1 MALAGLQVGIQIPD
15 LRADPLLVFARTFVE
30 PNQLMDQP
38 LGMHPA
44 QPMSPVRSNS
54 RKLIRLLLEVLEVL
68 ENQTNQAL
76 PSWVT

>member
-1 MALAGLQVGIQIPD
+1 
-15 LRADPLLVFARTFVE
+15 
-30 PNQLMDQP
+30 MDQP

-44 QPMSPVRSNS
+44 QPMSPVCSNS

-76 PSWVT
+76 PIWVPIWVT

>member
-1 MALAGLQVGIQIPD
+1 
-15 LRADPLLVFARTFVE
+15 
-30 PNQLMDQP
+30 
-38 LGMHPA
+38 MHPA